1 MQWRVLFDMEKGS
14 EELFMEPSR
23 YILSGQKAVET
34 VRLLKKSGKPV
45 AHPEKVRVVVDHAVP
60 PNSPEVSLAQ
70 RELMDFAKTY
80 QIPFYYGRGMA
91 FSLLKDEWEK
101 ESLVLSTDPDVAM
114 VGGLGVIGLCL
125 SPEDMAQA
133 LTAET
138 WKAKERKI
146 FWVKVMGALPDGAD
160 VRDAARAF
168 ISQWKG
174 KLPKDSILAFSDEN
188 TGLSEEDWMVF
199 CGAMQKVSVPMAA
212 KSSYDW
218 KGPYDAVLNLG
229 KVMPSLDV
237 GAGHVVDTLPA
248 QSVQA
253 VFIGGAYGGFLSD
266 IKKTADALEGKRV
279 APKVR
284 LSVAPHT
291 AEVYSEAARKG
302 YLTTIMEAGGL
313 VLNQCATPHEQ
324 AMIGKTELMISN
336 DNHNEEGYAG
346 DVGGRIYLS
355 STETAIHAALTGRI
369 GKEEISLKKDMTL
382 EGRVWKFG
390 DDIDTDIIIPTQH
403 LSYASWEEVKK
414 HMFEPLRPELAAQ
427 IREGDIIVAGSNFGC
442 GSSREQ
448 AAEVI
453 ATSGIRCIIA
463 KSFAR
468 IFFRNAINNGVLLI
482 ECPALPDQV
491 TEGDTVKVVINAYIS
506 HKGKKYPIPKMP
518 ENLYRLIMDGGLV
531 ASVKKRRQ
539 KQ

>member
-1 MQWRVLFDMEKGS
+1 MQWSVLFDIEKGS
-14 EELFMEPSR
+14 EEVFMKPAR
-23 YILSGQKAVET
+23 YIISGEKAVEV
-34 VRLLKKSGKPV
+34 VRLLAKSEKPL

-70 RELMDFAKTY
+70 RELMDFAKRY

-91 FSLLKDEWEK
+91 FSLLKEEWK
-101 ESLVLSTDPDVAM
+101 AESLILSTDPDVAM
-114 VGGLGVIGLCL
+114 VGGLGAIGLCVP
-125 SPEDMAQA
+125 PEEMVQA
-133 LTAET
+133 LTT
-138 WKAKERKI
+138 DSWKAKERKI
-146 FWVKVMGALPDGAD
+146 FWVKVTGQLPHGVD

-168 ISQWKG
+168 ISSWKG
-174 KLPKDSILAFSDEN
+174 KLPKDTILAFSDGN
-188 TGLSEEDWMVF
+188 TGLSEEEWMVL
-199 CGAMQKVSVPMAA
+199 CGAMQKLSVPMAA
-212 KSSYDW
+212 RSSYDW
-218 KGPYDAVLNLG
+218 KGPYDAVLDLG
-229 KVMPSLDV
+229 KVTPSLDV
-237 GAGHVVDTLPA
+237 GAGHVVDTLPV

-253 VFIGGAYGGFLSD
+253 VFIGGAYGGFLAD
-266 IKKTADALEGKRV
+266 IKKTAAALEGKRV

-284 LSVAPHT
+284 LSVAPNT
-291 AEVYSEAARKG
+291 AEVYREAAQRG
-302 YLTTIMEAGGL
+302 YLTTVMEAGGL

-324 AMIGKTELMISN
+324 AIIGKAELLISN
-336 DNHNEEGYAG
+336 DSHNEEGYAG
-346 DVGGRIYLS
+346 NRGGRIYLS
-355 STETAIHAALTGRI
+355 STETAIQAALTGQI
-369 GKEEISLKKDMTL
+369 GKEEISSKKDMAL

-403 LSYASWEEVKK
+403 LSYPSWEEVKK

-482 ECPALPDQV
+482 ECPSLPDHV
-491 TEGDTVKVVINAYIS
+491 AEGDTVKVVINEYIS
-506 HKGKKYPIPKMP
+506 HKGKEYPIPKMP

-531 ASVKKRRQ
+531 ASVKKRHLT
-539 KQ
+539 K